1 MGGDIFY
8 SGRWGTVY
16 DDNWDITDTNV
27 IRRDLGFSRATAS
40 AHPRAKCVPSRVWWY
55 LDG

>member
-8 SGRWGTVY
+8 SERWGTVY
-16 DDNWDITDTNV
+16 DDNWDITDANV
-27 IRRDLGFSRATAS
+27 VCRDLGFSRATAS
-40 AHPRAKCVPSRVWWY
+40 THPRAKCVPSRVWWY

>member
-8 SGRWGTVY
+8 SERWGTVY
-16 DDNWDITDTNV
+16 DDNWDITDANV
-27 IRRDLGFSRATAS
+27 ICRDLGFSRATAS
-40 AHPRAKCVPSRVWWY
+40 AHPRAKCVPSRVWWC